1 MSDVVSDKPYHF
13 VPPYH
18 GRWWP
23 KFFQAC
29 LPSYLDRA
37 WGITHVECRGLDRLR
52 GSIAAGHG
60 VLLAPNHPRGADP
73 FVIGWLSRAVG
84 QPFFCMASWH
94 LFMDGGLQAWALR
107 RMGAFSIFR
116 EGMDRTAVNT
126 AIEILVTA
134 ERPLVIFPE
143 GTVSRANDRLNPLME
158 GTALIA
164 RSAAKRRAKTS
175 PAGDVVIHP
184 VALRYRYQGDVR
196 RAIEPVLEEIE
207 RRLTWRTRPDA
218 APLDRIEKIADALLG
233 LKELEYMGQPQQA
246 GLGERQTRLIEHIL
260 QPLEAEWVKGE
271 ASGHVVARV
280 KRVRGAILPGLIKGD
295 LDNNEVA
302 RRWRQLGD
310 CTLAQQ
316 LGWYPPGYLNAD
328 SPSDRILETVERF
341 EEDLSGRVRTHRPF
355 RVLIDVGE
363 PIAVAA
369 ERDRHAAAD
378 PLLESIEHGLKAMLE
393 RASDEPTAQEQ
404 NLVTA

>member
-1 MSDVVSDKPYHF
+1 MSDVVSDKPYQF
-13 VPPYH
+13 VPPYR

-23 KFFQAC
+23 RFFQAW
-29 LPSYLDRA
+29 LPWYLDRW
-37 WGITHVECRGLDRLR
+37 WGIDHVECRELERLR

-73 FVIGWLSRAVG
+73 FVLGWLSRAVG

-94 LFMDGGLQAWALR
+94 LFMHGGWQRWALR

-116 EGMDRTAVNT
+116 EGMDRAAVNA
-126 AIEILVTA
+126 AIELLVTA

-158 GTALIA
+158 GTALVA

-175 PAGDVVIHP
+175 PPGEVVVHP
-184 VALRYRYQGDVR
+184 IALRYRYQGDVR

-207 RRLTWRTRPDA
+207 RRLTWRTRPEL
-218 APLDRIEKIADALLG
+218 APLDRIAKIADALLG
-233 LKELEYMGQPQQA
+233 LKELEYMGEPQHA
-246 GLGERQTRLIEHIL
+246 ALGERQTRLIEHIL
-260 QPLEAEWVKGE
+260 QPLEGEWIKGD
-271 ASGHVVARV
+271 ATGHVVARV
-280 KRVRGAILPGLIKGD
+280 KRLRGAILPGLVKGD
-295 LDNNEVA
+295 LDEA
-302 RRWRQLGD
+302 ETRRRWRQLGD

-316 LGWYPPGYLNAD
+316 LGWYPPGYLTAD

-355 RVLIDVGE
+355 NVLIEVGE
-363 PIAVAA
+363 PIAVGP
-369 ERDRHAAAD
+369 ERDRHAPTD
-378 PLLESIEHGLKAMLE
+378 PLLERIEHELKSLLDRPAGE
-393 RASDEPTAQEQ
+393 RTAQQE

>member
-1 MSDVVSDKPYHF
+1 MSDVVSDKPYQF

-18 GRWWP
+18 GRWWA

-29 LPSYLDRA
+29 LPRYLDRA
-37 WGITHVECRGLDRLR
+37 WGITQVECRGLERLR
-52 GSIAAGHG
+52 RSLDARHG

-126 AIEILVTA
+126 AIEILVSA

-175 PAGDVVIHP
+175 PPGEVVIHP
-184 VALRYRYQGDVR
+184 VALRYHYQGDVR

-207 RRLTWRTRPDA
+207 RRLTWRSCPEA
-218 APLDRIEKIADALLG
+218 APLDRIRKIADALLA

-246 GLGERQTRLIEHIL
+246 SLEERQSRLIEHIL
-260 QPLEAEWVKGE
+260 QPLESEWVKGE
-271 ASGHVVARV
+271 AAGHVVARV
-280 KRVRGAILPGLIKGD
+280 KRLRGAILPGLIQGD
-295 LDNNEVA
+295 LAEGEIA

-316 LGWYPPGYLNAD
+316 LAWYPPDYLNAN
-328 SPSDRILETVERF
+328 SPSDRSLETVERF
-341 EEDLSGRVRTHRPF
+341 EEDLSGKVRTHRPF
-355 RVLIDVGE
+355 GVVIDVGE
-363 PIAVAA
+363 AIAVTP
-369 ERDRHAAAD
+369 ERDRHAATD
-378 PLLESIEHGLKAMLE
+378 PLLESIEHGLKVMLE
-393 RASDEPTAQEQ
+393 RPGGEPTAQEQ

>member
-18 GRWWP
+18 GRWWA

-29 LPSYLDRA
+29 LPWYLDRW
-37 WGITHVECRGLDRLR
+37 WGIDRVECRGLERLR
-52 GSIAAGHG
+52 ESIVAGHG

-84 QPFFCMASWH
+84 HPFFCMASWH

-164 RSAAKRRAKTS
+164 RSAAKRRAKTT
-175 PAGDVVIHP
+175 PPGEVVIHP

-207 RRLTWRTRPDA
+207 RRLTWRTRPET
-218 APLDRIEKIADALLG
+218 APLDRIRKIADAILG
-233 LKELEYMGQPQQA
+233 LKELEYMGEPQQA
-246 GLGERQTRLIEHIL
+246 SLGERQTRLIEHIL
-260 QPLEAEWVKGE
+260 QPLEAEWVKGDG
-271 ASGHVVARV
+271 AGHVVARV
-280 KRVRGAILPGLIKGD
+280 KRLRGAILPGLVKGD
-295 LDNNEVA
+295 LDQAEIEH
-302 RRWRQLGD
+302 RWRQLGD

-316 LGWYPPGYLNAD
+316 LGWYPPGYLDAD

-341 EEDLSGRVRTHRPF
+341 EEDLSGHVRTHRPF
-355 RVLIDVGE
+355 NVLIEVGE

-369 ERDRHAAAD
+369 ERDRHAPAD
-378 PLLESIEHGLKAMLE
+378 PLLESIEHALKAMLE
-393 RASDEPTAQEQ
+393 RRTGEPTAQEQ